1 MSQKENSEV
10 TAYSIYNVEQK
21 KRTKINP
28 LEDIYPKLPEKNTK
42 LFTQIHLGIMVERCS
57 MISQQS
63 KMRMLDLKRKFFL
76 VQHLLN
82 ILL

>member
-28 LEDIYPKLPEKNTK
+28 LEDIYPKLPEKK
-42 LFTQIHLGIMVERCS
+42 YQVI
-57 MISQQS
+57 
-63 KMRMLDLKRKFFL
+63 
-76 VQHLLN
+76 
-82 ILL
+82 